1 MNNRLI
7 ARSDSE
13 DRRTPLG
20 GALFYRR
27 LRRSG
32 PVVDSAV
39 FRDLSGRTRLAELRQ
54 ERCRQIRSEVLEV
67 DSRPSDWM
75 GDVQIQNLALG
86 CLEDLDESGLT
97 YAVASD

>member
-1 MNNRLI
+1 MVFQAGFREFLREI
-7 ARSDSE
+7 FQY
-13 DRRTPLG
+13 TP
-20 GALFYRR
+20 
-27 LRRSG
+27 G

-39 FRDLSGRTRLAELRQ
+39 FRDLLGRTRLAELRQ

-86 CLEDLDESGLT
+86 CLEESQ
-97 YAVASD
+97 